1 MQKSFFILTYYR
13 YCTVPVSLPTWPDSW
28 AGLKDLGIRKVMS
41 SRKKGDAQYAKP
53 ELQVASANSVK
64 VRVVCRIR
72 PLLQR
77 EIDAQP
83 ENSVSPLKIIDANT
97 IEVYND
103 KEEHAFIIDRV
114 YGIDTSQL
122 QVLTVTHLLTH
133 SPNHLLTH
141 SITHS
146 CTKAHVLH

>member
-1 MQKSFFILTYYR
+1 
-13 YCTVPVSLPTWPDSW
+13 
-28 AGLKDLGIRKVMS
+28 MS

-146 CTKAHVLH
+146 CTKTHVLH